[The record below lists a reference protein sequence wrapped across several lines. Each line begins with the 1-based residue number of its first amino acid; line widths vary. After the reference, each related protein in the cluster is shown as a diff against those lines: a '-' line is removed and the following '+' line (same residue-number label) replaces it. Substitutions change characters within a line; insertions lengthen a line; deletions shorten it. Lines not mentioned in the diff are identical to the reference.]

1 MINSSFD
8 ENEKLLEVENLNV
21 VFKGHRQDHHA
32 VRNISFSVGREK
44 VAIVGESGSGKS
56 LTGRSLLKLTPRGAT
71 VTAGKMRFGE
81 LDLLACSEREMRKI
95 RGKRISMIMQD
106 PKFSLNPLMRVGHQ
120 ITEAYRIHFN
130 VSEKEARAK
139 ALLMLEAVNIRDPQR
154 VFALYPHEI
163 SGGMGQ
169 RIMIAMMLI
178 PEPDLIIADEPTSAL
193 DVTVRQQVLNVLD
206 SLLERRKTGLLFIT
220 HDLSLVSSFCDRA
233 LVMYAGRIL
242 EEIAADQLHLAKH
255 PYTRALLASQPDLH
269 HPVDMLAIPA
279 RDPAWL
285 TGPVYRYGEA
295 V

>member
-1 MINSSFD
+1 MT
-8 ENEKLLEVENLNV
+8 EKLLDVQNLNIT
-21 VFKGHRQDHHA
+21 FKGHRQENHA
-32 VRNISFSVGREK
+32 VRGISFSVGREK

-56 LTGRSLLKLTPRGAT
+56 LPGRTLLKLTPQGAS
-71 VTAGKMRFGE
+71 VSADRMQFGDI
-81 LDLLACSEREMRKI
+81 DLLTTRERQMRKI

-120 ITEAYRIHFN
+120 INEAYRIHFN
-130 VSEKEARAK
+130 VSEKEARTK
-139 ALLMLEAVNIRDPQR
+139 ALMMLEAVNIRDPER
-154 VFALYPHEI
+154 VFELYPHEI

-193 DVTVRQQVLNVLD
+193 DVTVRQQVLSVLD
-206 SLLERRKTGLLFIT
+206 GLLARRKTGLLFIT
-220 HDLSLVSSFCDRA
+220 HDLGLVSSFCDRA

-242 EEIAADQLHLAKH
+242 EEISADQLHNAKH
-255 PYTRALLASQPDLH
+255 PYTQALLASQPDLH

-295 V
+295 C

>member
-1 MINSSFD
+1 
-8 ENEKLLEVENLNV
+8 
-21 VFKGHRQDHHA
+21 
-32 VRNISFSVGREK
+32 
-44 VAIVGESGSGKS
+44 
-56 LTGRSLLKLTPRGAT
+56 
-71 VTAGKMRFGE
+71 
-81 LDLLACSEREMRKI
+81 
-95 RGKRISMIMQD
+95 MIMQD

-130 VSEKEARAK
+130 VSEKEACIK
-139 ALLMLEAVNIRDPQR
+139 AMDMLEAVNIRDPQR
-154 VFALYPHEI
+154 VFGLYPHEI

-193 DVTVRQQVLNVLD
+193 DVTVRQQVLGVLD
-206 SLLERRKTGLLFIT
+206 ALLERRNTGLLFIT

-255 PYTRALLASQPDLH
+255 PYTRALLASQPDLK

-285 TGPVYRYGEA
+285 TGPVYRHGEA
-295 V
+295 L

>member
-1 MINSSFD
+1 MT
-8 ENEKLLEVENLNV
+8 EKLLDVQNLNIT
-21 VFKGHRQDHHA
+21 FKGHRQENHA
-32 VRNISFSVGREK
+32 VRGISFSVGREK

-56 LTGRSLLKLTPRGAT
+56 LTGRSLLKLTPQGAS
-71 VTAGKMRFGE
+71 VSADRMQFGDI
-81 LDLLACSEREMRKI
+81 DLLTTRERQMRKI

-120 ITEAYRIHFN
+120 INEAYRIHFN
-130 VSEKEARAK
+130 VSEKEARTK
-139 ALLMLEAVNIRDPQR
+139 TLMMLEAVNIRDPER
-154 VFALYPHEI
+154 VFELYPHEI

-193 DVTVRQQVLNVLD
+193 DVTVRQQVLSVLD
-206 SLLERRKTGLLFIT
+206 GLLARRKTGLLFIT
-220 HDLSLVSSFCDRA
+220 HDLGLVSSFCDRA

-242 EEIAADQLHLAKH
+242 EEISADQLHNAKH
-255 PYTRALLASQPDLH
+255 PYTQALLASQPDLH

-295 V
+295 C

>member
-1 MINSSFD
+1 MTDNAMGVQ
-8 ENEKLLEVENLNV
+8 ETLLEVENLNV
-21 VFKGHRQDHHA
+21 VFKGHRQQHHA
-32 VRNISFSVGREK
+32 VRDISFSIGREK

-71 VTAGKMRFGE
+71 VTAAKMRFGDI
-81 LDLLACSEREMRKI
+81 DLLRCSEREMRKI

-130 VSEKEARAK
+130 VSEKESYIK
-139 ALLMLEAVNIRDPQR
+139 AMDMLEAVNIRDPQR
-154 VFALYPHEI
+154 VFGLYPHEI

-193 DVTVRQQVLNVLD
+193 DVTVRQQVLGVLD
-206 SLLERRKTGLLFIT
+206 ALLERRNTGLLFIT

-255 PYTRALLASQPDLH
+255 PYTRALLASQPDLK

-285 TGPVYRYGEA
+285 TGPVYRHGEA
-295 V
+295 L

>member
-1 MINSSFD
+1 MTDNAMGVQ
-8 ENEKLLEVENLNV
+8 ETLLEVENLNV
-21 VFKGHRQDHHA
+21 VFKGHRQQHHA
-32 VRNISFSVGREK
+32 VRDISFSIGREK

-71 VTAGKMRFGE
+71 VTAAKMRFGDI
-81 LDLLACSEREMRKI
+81 DLLRCSEREMRKI

-130 VSEKEARAK
+130 VSEKEARIK
-139 ALLMLEAVNIRDPQR
+139 AMDMLEAVNIRDPQR
-154 VFALYPHEI
+154 VFGLYPHEI

-193 DVTVRQQVLNVLD
+193 DVTVRQQVLGVLD
-206 SLLERRKTGLLFIT
+206 ALLERRNTGLLFIT
-220 HDLSLVSSFCDRA
+220 HDLSLVSSFCDRV

-255 PYTRALLASQPDLH
+255 PYTRALLASQPDLK

-285 TGPVYRYGEA
+285 TGPVYRHGEA
-295 V
+295 L

>member
-1 MINSSFD
+1 MT
-8 ENEKLLEVENLNV
+8 EKLLDVQNLNIT
-21 VFKGHRQDHHA
+21 FKGHRQENHA
-32 VRNISFSVGREK
+32 VRGISFSVGREK

-56 LTGRSLLKLTPRGAT
+56 LTGRSLLKLTPQGAS
-71 VTAGKMRFGE
+71 VSADRMQFGDI
-81 LDLLACSEREMRKI
+81 DLLTTRERQMRKI

-120 ITEAYRIHFN
+120 INEAYRIHFN
-130 VSEKEARAK
+130 VSEKEARTK
-139 ALLMLEAVNIRDPQR
+139 ALMMLEAVNIRDPER
-154 VFALYPHEI
+154 VFELYPHEI

-193 DVTVRQQVLNVLD
+193 DVTVRQQVLSVLD
-206 SLLERRKTGLLFIT
+206 GLLARRKTGLLFIT
-220 HDLSLVSSFCDRA
+220 HDLGLVSSFCDRA

-242 EEIAADQLHLAKH
+242 EEISADQLHNAKH
-255 PYTRALLASQPDLH
+255 PYTQALLASQPDLH

-295 V
+295 C

>member
-1 MINSSFD
+1 MT
-8 ENEKLLEVENLNV
+8 ETLLDVQNLNIT
-21 VFKGHRQDHHA
+21 FKDHRQENHA
-32 VRNISFSVGREK
+32 VRGISFSVGREK

-56 LTGRSLLKLTPRGAT
+56 LTGRSLLKLTPQGAS
-71 VTAGKMRFGE
+71 VSADRMQFGDI
-81 LDLLACSEREMRKI
+81 DLLSTGERQMRKI

-120 ITEAYRIHFN
+120 INEAYRIHFH
-130 VSEKEARAK
+130 VSEKEARVK
-139 ALLMLEAVNIRDPQR
+139 ALAMLEAVNIRDPER
-154 VFALYPHEI
+154 VFDLYPHEI

-193 DVTVRQQVLNVLD
+193 DVTVRQQVLSVLD
-206 SLLERRKTGLLFIT
+206 ALLARRKTGLLFIT
-220 HDLSLVSSFCDRA
+220 HDLGLVSSFCDRA

-242 EEIAADQLHLAKH
+242 EEISADQLHNARH
-255 PYTRALLASQPDLH
+255 PYTRALLASQPDLQ

-295 V
+295 C